1 MTFIYPIIF
10 HKTQEGRIKGYF
22 PDLEGCSAEGETVE
36 LAVRDAMEAEYNWI
50 MLELEEEDP
59 VLPAVSH
66 LQDLELKEGEFARN
80 ISVKVRLTEG
90 WEE

>member
-1 MTFIYPIIF
+1 MKFVYPAIIREEENGF
-10 HKTQEGRIKGYF
+10 RGWF
-22 PDLEGCSAEGETVE
+22 PDLDGCDSTGSTFDEVYRQ
-36 LAVRDAMEAEYNWI
+36 LKEAEYNWI